1 MNACE
6 LYDMLSE
13 YLLSIKMH
21 NKTLTENKD
30 LKNQN
35 KILLYAA
42 NQVKRKLEE
51 ALSQE
56 KIQRQR
62 AIIAER
68 EIKEDR
74 MFSYKRGDIFNVSK

>member
-35 KILLYAA
+35 KILLGAA

>member
-35 KILLYAA
+35 KILLDAA